1 MAPRFSPPSLAL
13 ALVWLAAAALLPRP
27 ACAYQ
32 DEGLIVFW
40 AADGIHEIEMNASLA
55 GGAVPPRIVLKQ
67 PRGDAAGVRWP
78 PPVGGLAVDTNSKT
92 VLWTSNAGKAGVFM
106 AELDGSSKTA
116 SALVDAGAGPAADT
130 FLGIDVDATKAVA
143 HYAVYEPAGPAIR
156 LMSVAFEEDAAG
168 GGWRAKGPP
177 ESGASLRVS
186 SMQGGGGGVVF
197 KDGTLYL
204 TAAKAG
210 AGGGAAVP
218 GVYKA
223 KASGGSTPK
232 ALASCAM
239 YGAWKGSIGY
249 AVVQTDNSLQFVDAT
264 ESSAS
269 SRKSVLLKVP
279 ADHASILEKPPFAV
293 PVSVHTGVDA
303 AGDAR
308 KVALQP
314 SISATASVDDVL
326 FLRGSPP
333 TDIYEVDL
341 KVPRSQAF
349 RPIHKALSDELG
361 EHGLGPIRWA
371 KRVVL
376 DSLAPETEAP
386 PGTPTDAP
394 PTDEP
399 AAAATPA
406 PPGAATATAVA
417 EPTKTAAAG
426 AATATAAAAGATET
440 AAVAAAAATAT
451 LVDDATPVPDVDN
464 ATTAAP
470 NAGGT
475 PVPEAV
481 CTAERLRPGCV
492 EHEGCEFVSNHELAL
507 LSLPLA
513 PPDPALPSSVLNG
526 NCVVFGSMCDE
537 LRSEAECKVLTSCF
551 WNPGTTT
558 CLVSSYCSRRVT
570 TTLCAEDTYQCRW
583 DAGVGIGCTVDL
595 HVPVSGDESRQ
606 SLLMVALIAMGGM
619 CCLLICLAILATRV
633 KQYAGSG
640 ERKKWYQE
648 ARIESALQDAGY
660 EPVVG
665 EEGQITVY
673 EIEDEEKER
682 ERVQREEA
690 KAQEYQRGL
699 DRMLFDAPDVVTLNK
714 KDVCDSESE
723 EDDLSQDGSC
733 DTDVVLGTTG
743 TAARAVENVG
753 DRGGGGKGAGGA
765 DEFFLELGGERTET
779 EEKLVKQ
786 LEKARRDMAR
796 TQERHGRED
805 RAAAGLTAAAAAA
818 ALGGGGA
825 DVGGSA
831 SVVDAGS
838 FAGSKRGSRGVHTS
852 FGPSFGN
859 TTLGFSLDA
868 PPPASPPAAT
878 AATPAASPADGDAA
892 GDTAPLPPT
901 RQQGT
906 DGSVPPSPAT
916 SPHRRKLAGTTDSRV
931 ASWAQET
938 NAAQAAAAAAAAA
951 GPTTSST
958 NPLRAASSEEAEAEE
973 AAAAAAGAKSPQ
985 RRNALQDSV
994 SSSSPSPSKQSP
1006 KQGRR
1011 QSSSSSA
1018 QLQRPGS
1025 PESGVGGR
1033 SPSWAYNLS
1042 RHRSAKLCREI
1053 CPSLPHGVVEVSPNQ
1068 SAIHG
1073 LTSSKHF

>member
-1 MAPRFSPPSLAL
+1 MTPSRSPPPCA
-13 ALVWLAAAALLPRP
+13 AVWFVCLAAAALLPPP

-55 GGAVPPRIVLKQ
+55 GGAAAPRTVLKQ

-116 SALVDAGAGPAADT
+116 SALVDAGAGPPADT
-130 FLGIDVDATKAVA
+130 FLGIDVDAAKAVA

-177 ESGASLRVS
+177 EAGVS
-186 SMQGGGGGVVF
+186 VKVNSMQGGGGGVVLQG
-197 KDGTLYL
+197 GTLYL

-210 AGGGAAVP
+210 AAGAADVP

-223 KASGGSTPK
+223 KVSGSSTPK

-249 AVVQTDNSLQFVDAT
+249 AVVQTDDSLQFVDAT

-279 ADHASILEKPPFAV
+279 ADHASMLEKPPFAV

-371 KRVVL
+371 KRVEL

-399 AAAATPA
+399 AAADTPA
-406 PPGAATATAVA
+406 PGAATATAVVEA
-417 EPTKTAAAG
+417 TETAVADA
-426 AATATAAAAGATET
+426 AATATAAVAADATKT
-440 AAVAAAAATAT
+440 AAADAAATAT
-451 LVDDATPVPDVDN
+451 LVDDATPVPDADN

-470 NAGGT
+470 GGAT
-475 PVPEAV
+475 PVPDAV

-492 EHEGCEFVSNHELAL
+492 EHEGCEFVTNHELAL

-526 NCVVFGSMCDE
+526 NCVVFGSMCDT
-537 LRSEAECKVLTSCF
+537 LRSESECKVLTSCF

-570 TTLCAEDTYQCRW
+570 TALCAEDTYQCRW
-583 DAGVGIGCTVDL
+583 DEGVGVGCTVDL
-595 HVPVSGDESRQ
+595 HVPAAGDESRQ
-606 SLLMVALIAMGGM
+606 SLLMVALIAMGAI
-619 CCLLICLAILATRV
+619 CCLLICLAVLATRV
-633 KQYAGSG
+633 KKYAGGG

-682 ERVQREEA
+682 DRVRREEA
-690 KAQEYQRGL
+690 KAQEYQQGL
-699 DRMLFDAPDVVTLNK
+699 DRMLFDAADVMTLNK
-714 KDVCDSESE
+714 KDVCESASE
-723 EDDLSQDGSC
+723 EEDLSQDGSC

-743 TAARAVENVG
+743 TAARAVEHVG
-753 DRGGGGKGAGGA
+753 DRDGA
-765 DEFFLELGGERTET
+765 
-779 EEKLVKQ
+779 
-786 LEKARRDMAR
+786 
-796 TQERHGRED
+796 
-805 RAAAGLTAAAAAA
+805 
-818 ALGGGGA
+818 GGGGA
-825 DVGGSA
+825 NGASGGTGANGA
-831 SVVDAGS
+831 SGGTGANG
-838 FAGSKRGSRGVHTS
+838 
-852 FGPSFGN
+852 
-859 TTLGFSLDA
+859 
-868 PPPASPPAAT
+868 AS
-878 AATPAASPADGDAA
+878 G
-892 GDTAPLPPT
+892 
-901 RQQGT
+901 
-906 DGSVPPSPAT
+906 
-916 SPHRRKLAGTTDSRV
+916 
-931 ASWAQET
+931 
-938 NAAQAAAAAAAAA
+938 
-951 GPTTSST
+951 
-958 NPLRAASSEEAEAEE
+958 
-973 AAAAAAGAKSPQ
+973 
-985 RRNALQDSV
+985 
-994 SSSSPSPSKQSP
+994 
-1006 KQGRR
+1006 
-1011 QSSSSSA
+1011 
-1018 QLQRPGS
+1018 
-1025 PESGVGGR
+1025 
-1033 SPSWAYNLS
+1033 
-1042 RHRSAKLCREI
+1042 
-1053 CPSLPHGVVEVSPNQ
+1053 
-1068 SAIHG
+1068 
-1073 LTSSKHF
+1073 